1 MSCNVHLYILYNPAI
16 LVAKTGQFNAM
27 KIHDVTV
34 AQTLSTCSHMY
45 ILTMYSMFFKIY
57 TVSSDIKTTVGGEV
71 TVPVCISVPST
82 TTTSLPHKLVWLHT
96 LHNSDILCT
105 SSILLPWKHSHCIN
119 NAGTSNWKQ
128 SIARV
133 SLAKNHFYTTY
144 CLKRFLRVSEW
155 YI

>member
-82 TTTSLPHKLVWLHT
+82 TTTSLPHKLV
-96 LHNSDILCT
+96 
-105 SSILLPWKHSHCIN
+105 
-119 NAGTSNWKQ
+119 
-128 SIARV
+128 
-133 SLAKNHFYTTY
+133 
-144 CLKRFLRVSEW
+144 
-155 YI
+155 